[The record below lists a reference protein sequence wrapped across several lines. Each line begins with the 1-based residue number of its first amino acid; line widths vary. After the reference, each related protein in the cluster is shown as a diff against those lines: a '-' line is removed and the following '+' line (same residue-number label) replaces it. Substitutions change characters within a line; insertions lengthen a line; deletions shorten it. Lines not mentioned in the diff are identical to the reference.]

1 MKRYPTIL
9 RQASLLFTVAL
20 AAAGLSMGCGGGAQ
34 EEEAEAGAV
43 PVEVTEL
50 SSGMVSPVL
59 GYTGG
64 VQGARRTSL
73 GAEIQGRVETFHVDA
88 GDRVEQGDL
97 LVELGSEQ
105 LAQVEAQYRA
115 AERDWKRMQSLHE
128 KNAITDQAFDQAEAG
143 YESARASYDMMLGS
157 TRIRAPFSGYI
168 TARHLEEGELFMLM
182 PGGTGAP
189 SILDLADISSVSI
202 EVEVSERDWPLIRK
216 GLPAAIAVDAYPDR
230 TFDGSV
236 HRVDASLDEMSRT
249 ATAEVRVPNP
259 EGLLRPGM
267 FADVELTLAGREAV
281 LVPLDGLLRQEGTG
295 VSYVFVIEGG
305 KARRRNIALGD
316 VFGDRVEARSG
327 VAEGD
332 LVVLAGRYRLADG
345 DDVTIERTAG
355 EDR

>member
-1 MKRYPTIL
+1 MKRNSNV
-9 RQASLLFTVAL
+9 RKSAFLLLAVTLPAALVA
-20 AAAGLSMGCGGGAQ
+20 AGCGGA
-34 EEEAEAGAV
+34 EEQAEVAGPV
-43 PVEVTEL
+43 PVEVTEVR
-50 SSGMVSPVL
+50 SQMVSPVL
-59 GYTGG
+59 SYTGG
-64 VQGARRTSL
+64 IQGARRTSL
-73 GAEIQGRVETFHVDA
+73 GAEIQARVETFHVDA

-115 AERDWKRMQSLHE
+115 AERDWERMQSLHE

-143 YESARASYDMMLGS
+143 YESARSSYERTLES

-182 PGGTGAP
+182 PGGAGAP
-189 SILDLADISSVSI
+189 SILDLADINAVSI
-202 EVEVSERDWPLIRK
+202 EIEVSERDWPLIRK

-267 FADVELTLAGREAV
+267 FADVELTLAEREAV

-295 VSYVFVIEGG
+295 VSYVFVIEDGT
-305 KARRRNIALGD
+305 ARRRNITLGE
-316 VFGDRVEARSG
+316 VFGDHVEIRSG
-327 VAEGD
+327 VQDGE

-355 EDR
+355 EDQ